1 MQGEADRQG
10 QAAAPRGFPVLG
22 EELPWCSHLPCRRP
36 SVFLAAP
43 VGPGQEA
50 WPILQESQNVLP
62 GHLSRSFQ
70 LWDLPPTPQGF
81 RASRGA
87 ESRGPSAMVQGQ
99 SQAVQGVAWG
109 NGGAPQHG
117 PSPHRGRC
125 PSRHGAHVTNIQT
138 PHPASAHTHF
148 QNTAE
153 PTISSQS
160 LAEDEEA
167 HRRAAEPMAAGLAIR
182 GTAGGSPGSCPRPG
196 QETSLQSLRYHPQ
209 GSQSVP
215 QHPPPEL
222 KKKY

>member
-1 MQGEADRQG
+1 MSCPDISLEASNSG
-10 QAAAPRGFPVLG
+10 TSP
-22 EELPWCSHLPCRRP
+22 
-36 SVFLAAP
+36 
-43 VGPGQEA
+43 
-50 WPILQESQNVLP
+50 
-62 GHLSRSFQ
+62 
-70 LWDLPPTPQGF
+70 PPTQGF
-81 RASRGA
+81 RAGRGA
-87 ESRGPSAMVQGQ
+87 ESRGASAMVQGQ

-109 NGGAPQHG
+109 NRGAPQHSS
-117 PSPHRGRC
+117 SPHRGRC

-167 HRRAAEPMAAGLAIR
+167 HRKAAEPMAAGLAIR

-209 GSQSVP
+209 GSQLSRFHNTLP
-215 QHPPPEL
+215 QSSRKNTEAQALHPGTESAWGTAWASGVFS
-222 KKKY
+222 